1 MREQFPRAAAW
12 MAVALFLLASPLA
25 AQSPEQS
32 FERGVTAARAGD
44 HDRAIEHFEAARAAG
59 LDTGALHFNLGVA
72 YYRSGRVQAAETA
85 FRRAVDSGTMVAPAL
100 YQLGRIA
107 RAQGDAAQARNYFR
121 QAANVARTEALRNR
135 ARSALAALGTVRPPD
150 FVYLSFGG
158 GHDSN
163 LALTPAE
170 ASGVSEDSDQF
181 LEAVLLARKPIDN
194 RNYFRGSVYLQE
206 FLDRDDFSLLSLQG
220 GIGRVGL
227 VGGNW
232 RSDLWV
238 DGRHREFGGDAFD
251 NSLLGGADLR
261 HPLGADWSLEF
272 AYRLEGVDGASGF
285 GFLDGIDHRL
295 AATLDQR
302 GSDGARLTAWLK
314 SSDRDDRETADD
326 FFSFSWDGFGIDAGY
341 GLRLDARNRL
351 DFRADWSR
359 RDYDGTEVRNTDTLG
374 TREDDLYALE
384 VGFDRRLDR
393 DWTGRGFLRLE
404 ERDSNLPEF
413 DYNREVLRLAVE
425 RVF

>member
-1 MREQFPRAAAW
+1 MRDRFPRAAAW

-32 FERGVTAARAGD
+32 FERGVAAARAGD
-44 HDRAIEHFEAARAAG
+44 YDRAIEHFEAARAAG
-59 LDTGALHFNLGVA
+59 LDTGALHFNLGVS
-72 YYRSGRVQAAETA
+72 YYRSGRAQAAETA

-107 RAQGDAAQARNYFR
+107 REQGDVARARDHFR
-121 QAANVARTEALRNR
+121 RAANAARTEALRSR
-135 ARSALAALGTVRPPD
+135 ARNALAALTVRPPD
-150 FVYLSFGG
+150 SIYLSFGG
-158 GHDSN
+158 GHDTN

-181 LEAVLLARKPIDN
+181 LELVLLGREPIDD
-194 RNYFRGSVYLQE
+194 RTYLRGSVYLQE
-206 FLDRDDFSLLSLQG
+206 FLDRDDFSLLSLHG

-227 VGGNW
+227 VGGAW

-238 DGRHREFGGDAFD
+238 DGRHRAFGGDAFD
-251 NSLLGGADLR
+251 NSLLGGAELR
-261 HPLGADWSLEF
+261 RPLGAEWSLEL

-285 GFLDGIDHRL
+285 GFLDGIDNRL
-295 AATLDQR
+295 AATLDRR
-302 GSDGARLTAWLK
+302 GRDGARLTVWLE
-314 SSDRDDRETADD
+314 SSDREDRETADD
-326 FFSFSWDGFGIDAGY
+326 FFSFSWTGFGIDASH

-359 RDYDGTEVRNTDTLG
+359 REYDGTEVRDTEFLG
-374 TREDDLYALE
+374 TREDDLYGIE

-393 DWTGRGFLRLE
+393 DWTGRLSLRLE

-413 DYNREVLRLAVE
+413 DYDREVLRLAVD